1 MSLDHPPITG
11 QFQQAATSSAALRK
25 GAKPPPPFSLRLSA
39 EERAEL
45 ERRAG
50 SKSLGAYIR
59 AQLLG
64 DAVTRRRASRQ
75 PAADQQ
81 TLARLLAELG
91 KSRLSSNLNQLAK
104 AANIGSL
111 PVSPE
116 TEQALVAACEDVRR
130 MRHALLSALGLRSEP

>member
-1 MSLDHPPITG
+1 MSLDRPPITG
-11 QFQQAATSSAALRK
+11 EFQQATTPATAPPQ
-25 GAKPPPPFSLRLSA
+25 GGKPPPPFSLRLSA

-45 ERRAG
+45 IHRAG
-50 SKSLGAYIR
+50 SKPLGVYIR

-64 DAVTRRRASRQ
+64 NVTTPRRTHRQ
-75 PAADQQ
+75 PGVDQQ
-81 TLARLLAELG
+81 ALAKLLAELG

-104 AANIGSL
+104 AVNMGAL

-116 TEQALVAACEDVRR
+116 TEQALVQACEDVRH

>member
-1 MSLDHPPITG
+1 MSLDRPPITG
-11 QFQQAATSSAALRK
+11 EFQQATTPATSPPQ
-25 GAKPPPPFSLRLSA
+25 GGKPPPPFSLRLSA

-45 ERRAG
+45 IRRAG
-50 SKSLGAYIR
+50 SKPLGAYIR

-64 DAVTRRRASRQ
+64 NVTTPRRTRRQ
-75 PAADQQ
+75 PGADQQ
-81 TLARLLAELG
+81 TLAKLLAELG

-104 AANIGSL
+104 AVNMGSL

-116 TEQALVAACEDVRR
+116 TEQSLVQACEDVRR